1 MTGTM
6 ASGASVQLVTA
17 NHTFLLTALQSAA
30 IWAIVTLDSQVVT
43 SARCARIC
51 QSDQR
56 ERGSA
61 RALSLVGCGPPAL
74 GQTTCE
80 ATWQCCFAL
89 APLAVTL
96 SVSVVTPG
104 RLAQPVPPSS
114 VRLVAANHVSRTFVA
129 AGHALGVTLA
139 RAPVRR
145 TSLSVAVSSSS
156 WHVRTRSVRGPCG
169 SDCRWATHRFRKTCR
184 RTWMSVVQGT
194 RPRWI
199 RAICGSW
206 PSQKDCGGQP

>member
-1 MTGTM
+1 MPITAHGERSQC
-6 ASGASVQLVTA
+6 AAGYSQPRLLADCPSVCGNLGDRYIRFSGC
-17 NHTFLLTALQSAA
+17 NFC
-30 IWAIVTLDSQVVT
+30 
-43 SARCARIC
+43 ARARIC
-51 QSDQR
+51 PSDQR

-74 GQTTCE
+74 GQTACE

-96 SVSVVTPG
+96 SVSVVTLG

-114 VRLVAANHVSRTFVA
+114 VQLVAANHVSRTFVA
-129 AGHALGVTLA
+129 AGHALGLTLA
-139 RAPVRR
+139 CAPVRR

-194 RPRWI
+194 RPR
-199 RAICGSW
+199 
-206 PSQKDCGGQP
+206 